1 MGVGFKNRLSAGA
14 TVVSNAF
21 IDQFMAGA
29 SGEYV
34 KVYLYLLRHQQEEI
48 SVELVA
54 EALNHTEADV
64 RRALAYWQKAGVLGG
79 TEQAEARKPEIPVS
93 AGRVENPV
101 SAGRAES
108 PVSAGRAE
116 NPVST
121 GRADRPET
129 GGSHGGAAC
138 DMAALA
144 SDEAFRQLVYIAEQ
158 YLGKV
163 LTQTDCQILGNLYA
177 GLGFSE
183 ELLEYLIE
191 YCVQNHHTSLRYIEK
206 VALSWH
212 EKKIRTVE
220 EARTYSRGFSR
231 EAFAVMKAMGLTGR
245 SPADS
250 EYALMEKWFREYGF
264 TREIV
269 VEACSRTIR
278 AIHTPSFQ
286 YADRILSDWKKAGV
300 RAFRDVA
307 ALDKARQAEAE
318 QRKSGAGI
326 SGRQN
331 AGKAFDKKGVSRGT
345 NRFHNLEEHGYDY
358 DKMVWS
364 MMNAEQEADRGE
376 NTEAD
381 RGRE

>member
-1 MGVGFKNRLSAGA
+1 MKQDWWRMGVGFKNRLSAGA

-64 RRALAYWQKAGVLGG
+64 RRALAYWQRTGVLGS
-79 TEQAEARKPEIPVS
+79 AERENKDGKAPGRKPANGLPGEEEERS
-93 AGRVENPV
+93 AP
-101 SAGRAES
+101 ES
-108 PVSAGRAE
+108 RAE
-116 NPVST
+116 NPVDIEK
-121 GRADRPET
+121 DRR
-129 GGSHGGAAC
+129 AAC
-138 DMAALA
+138 DMVDLA
-144 SDEAFRQLVYIAEQ
+144 SDEAFRQLVYIAEK

-177 GLGFSE
+177 GLGFTE

-220 EARTYSRGFSR
+220 EARVYSRGFSR
-231 EAFAVMKAMGLTGR
+231 EIFAVMKAMGLTGR

-307 ALDKARQAEAE
+307 ALDKARQEAAA
-318 QRKSGAGI
+318 QRQAG
-326 SGRQN
+326 
-331 AGKAFDKKGVSRGT
+331 AGKAFDKKAVSRTT

-364 MMNAEQEADRGE
+364 MMNAEQDSDRRENMEADRE
-376 NTEAD
+376 
-381 RGRE
+381 RK